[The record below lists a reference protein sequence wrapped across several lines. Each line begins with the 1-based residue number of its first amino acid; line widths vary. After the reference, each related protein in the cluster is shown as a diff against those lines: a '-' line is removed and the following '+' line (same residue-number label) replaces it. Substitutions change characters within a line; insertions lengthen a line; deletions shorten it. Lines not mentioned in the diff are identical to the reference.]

1 MSVLVTIIKPSRWE
15 MKCLALLLL
24 SASLCR
30 ALVTLDTIRNL
41 TGITEE
47 LTGWIGDGDG
57 NGNGN
62 GGLRTVTAALR
73 VLCKDILTEL
83 EKPLS
88 ATIHSPSSSPSTP
101 LTNLDCARVR
111 DEYHAFIA
119 ATVRFLHVVQEHQ
132 MRWNWSTG
140 SGVFQGI
147 SWMQALWASRRT
159 HLSFIEQQMS
169 LYAET
174 GCFRKSKEVLRRD
187 VEVVEYLNDLMDL
200 FRR

>member
-1 MSVLVTIIKPSRWE
+1 M
-15 MKCLALLLL
+15 
-24 SASLCR
+24 
-30 ALVTLDTIRNL
+30 
-41 TGITEE
+41 
-47 LTGWIGDGDG
+47 
-57 NGNGN
+57 
-62 GGLRTVTAALR
+62 TVTTALR

-88 ATIHSPSSSPSTP
+88 ATIHSSSSSPSTH
-101 LTNLDCARVR
+101 LTSPGCARVK

-132 MRWNWSTG
+132 MRWNWSTA

-159 HLSFIEQQMS
+159 NTQHLSFIEQQMS

-174 GCFRKSKEVLRRD
+174 GCFGKSKEVLRRD